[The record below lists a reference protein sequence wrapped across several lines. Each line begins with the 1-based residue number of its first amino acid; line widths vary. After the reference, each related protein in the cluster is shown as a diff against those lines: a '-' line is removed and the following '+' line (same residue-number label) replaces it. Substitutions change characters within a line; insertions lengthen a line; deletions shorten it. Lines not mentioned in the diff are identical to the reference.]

1 MARPPHSSNEELKP
15 RLTRSLFDLDGR
27 VAVVTGGA
35 GILGR
40 SFVAALSAFGAKVAL
55 LDLDAAKAEAIA
67 QNGLARPL
75 AVCCDVDELKA
86 AVERIEGELGPIDIL
101 LNNAATKGKDIR
113 SFFAE
118 DIDYALETW
127 REVMAVNID
136 AMFLVAQEVGRRMIA
151 CRKGAIVQ
159 TASIYGMLGPDPCI
173 YDGSEYL
180 GGAIRNPAVYSTSKA
195 AVLGLTRHLAT
206 VWAPFGV
213 LVNALTRAAFRVA
226 RIACSARSILRV
238 CRWAAWPSL
247 MTWLVRPCFSP
258 QMLQA
263 TSRDRILSSTAVLAS
278 GDMRACDL
286 VEMKEQDEHSP
297 TPISSPDR
305 PSSVY

>member
-1 MARPPHSSNEELKP
+1 MSPNEELPP
-15 RLTRSLFDLDGR
+15 RLARSLFDLDGR

-40 SFVAALSAFGAKVAL
+40 SFVAALSTFGAKVAL
-55 LDLDAAKAEAIA
+55 LDLDAAKAHDTVEAIA
-67 QNGLARPL
+67 QNGLAPPL
-75 AVCCDVDELKA
+75 AISCDIGAVEELKA

-101 LNNAATKGKDIR
+101 LNNAATKGKNIR

-118 DIDYALETW
+118 DTDYTLETW

-151 CRKGAIVQ
+151 RRKGTIVQ
-159 TASIYGMLGPDPCI
+159 TASIYGMLGPDPRI

-206 VWAPFGV
+206 VWAPFGIR
-213 LVNALTRAAFRVA
+213 VNALTPGGVSSGQNSLFSDKY
-226 RIACSARSILRV
+226 SARVPLGRMARADDMV
-238 CRWAAWPSL
+238 GAA
-247 MTWLVRPCFSP
+247 VF
-258 QMLQA
+258 
-263 TSRDRILSSTAVLAS
+263 LAS
-278 GDMRACDL
+278 DA
-286 VEMKEQDEHSP
+286 
-297 TPISSPDR
+297 SSYITGQNIVVDGGL
-305 PSSVY
+305 SVW